1 MSDDLATLETQRSKL
16 LEEFLGLGD
25 LRPGSVTAVTR
36 RCGKSSCHCAKHN
49 DPGHD
54 PQFRLTRRIAGK
66 TVTESFPNPIAL
78 RKAQQ
83 EVAEFHR
90 FQQLSQ
96 NLVALNEQICRLRPV
111 ARERGGWTEQEKKT
125 AAAIHQ
131 EVAREVNQVLGRVF
145 AQRRKDGRTDLEA
158 VESALRAA
166 LHQAG
171 AAALSQVL
179 QFAAPAADERQ
190 LPCPCG
196 HHARYQEIR
205 SKPLLTIVGPVL
217 LSRPYYLCSQCHVG
231 QFPVDVELD
240 IENTEFSPGV
250 RRMHALVGQQA
261 PFDHGREQMQVLAGL
276 TVTTKSV
283 ERIAEAMGS
292 DIAWRE
298 QAEIDQ
304 ALQLDLPVLTG
315 APIPVVYVQMDG
327 TGIPVVKKETVGRPG
342 KRDGQPAHTR
352 EVKLG
357 CVFTQTRWDEKGFAL
372 RDPDSTTYT
381 GAIETAEEFG
391 KRIYREALQRGWS
404 RARKKVVIG
413 DGAEWI
419 WNLVAEHFPGAR
431 EIVDLYHA
439 RQHLWTV
446 ARQLYPQEEV
456 QQKAWRKVHQK
467 RLLDKGKIEKLVSEL
482 HSIATTN
489 PQLAEKIRTEAVYFE
504 RNAERMRYP
513 RFRRQ
518 HLFVGSGVIEAGCK
532 TVVGSRLKQSGM
544 FWTVR
549 GANAILAL
557 RCSHLNGRFEDYWEQ
572 RQEAR
577 AA

>member
-1 MSDDLATLETQRSKL
+1 
-16 LEEFLGLGD
+16 
-25 LRPGSVTAVTR
+25 
-36 RCGKSSCHCAKHN
+36 
-49 DPGHD
+49 
-54 PQFRLTRRIAGK
+54 
-66 TVTESFPNPIAL
+66 
-78 RKAQQ
+78 
-83 EVAEFHR
+83 
-90 FQQLSQ
+90 
-96 NLVALNEQICRLRPV
+96 
-111 ARERGGWTEQEKKT
+111 
-125 AAAIHQ
+125 
-131 EVAREVNQVLGRVF
+131 VAREVNQVLGRVF

-419 WNLVAEHFPGAR
+419 WNLVAEHVPGAR

-456 QQKAWRKVHQK
+456 QQKAWMKVHQK

>member
-1 MSDDLATLETQRSKL
+1 M
-16 LEEFLGLGD
+16 
-25 LRPGSVTAVTR
+25 
-36 RCGKSSCHCAKHN
+36 
-49 DPGHD
+49 
-54 PQFRLTRRIAGK
+54 
-66 TVTESFPNPIAL
+66 
-78 RKAQQ
+78 
-83 EVAEFHR
+83 
-90 FQQLSQ
+90 
-96 NLVALNEQICRLRPV
+96 
-111 ARERGGWTEQEKKT
+111 
-125 AAAIHQ
+125 
-131 EVAREVNQVLGRVF
+131 AREVNQVLGRVF

>member
-1 MSDDLATLETQRSKL
+1 MRYRKEIPMSDDLATLETQRSKL

-54 PQFRLTRRIAGK
+54 PQFRPHA
-66 TVTESFPNPIAL
+66 S
-78 RKAQQ
+78 
-83 EVAEFHR
+83 HR
-90 FQQLSQ
+90 GQDGDGELSQ
-96 NLVALNEQICRLRPV
+96 PHRPAQSTAGSRRV
-111 ARERGGWTEQEKKT
+111 SPLPATQSEPGRPQRADLSTPSGDARTRGLDGAGKKT

-419 WNLVAEHFPGAR
+419 WNLVAEHFPNAIQ
-431 EIVDLYHA
+431 IVDLYHA
-439 RQHLWTV
+439 RQHLWEV

-467 RLLDKGKIEKLVSEL
+467 RLLDQGKIEKLVGVL
-482 HSIATTN
+482 RSIDPAN
-489 PQLAEKIRTEAVYFE
+489 PLTAEKIRTEADYFQ
-504 RNAERMRYP
+504 RNATRMRYP

-518 HLFVGSGVIEAGCK
+518 HLF
-532 TVVGSRLKQSGM
+532 
-544 FWTVR
+544 
-549 GANAILAL
+549 
-557 RCSHLNGRFEDYWEQ
+557 
-572 RQEAR
+572 
-577 AA
+577 